1 MFKSM
6 TGYGAHE
13 EQDDICYQ
21 RWEIKSVNGKQL
33 SLRFKTPQYLSPWEP
48 VWEREV
54 RAYASRGRVD
64 AMLTLQI
71 TSPEASP
78 LKLDRGGLENMLS
91 QLQEVARE
99 KGHGFTPDFTQIMRK
114 SSLWQET
121 ALPGEVDL
129 GDRLTRG
136 LRRALEEWDA
146 TRAREGEAM
155 QRELQDRVATMRGQL
170 ERITEM
176 SGELARNKLDKL
188 QQRVRELLPEGSAE
202 MDQERL
208 LHELALLADKL
219 DVSEELSRLGTHLGA
234 LEELLRGGDDEG
246 GRKLDFLLQECFR
259 EANTCGNKA
268 QDARVSQV
276 VVDVKTELEKC
287 REQAQNLE

>member
-1 MFKSM
+1 MLKSM

-13 EQDDICYQ
+13 EQDEICFQ

-54 RAYASRGRVD
+54 RSFASRGRVD
-64 AMLTLQI
+64 AVLTLQI
-71 TSPEASP
+71 TSAEASP
-78 LKLDRGGLENMLS
+78 FRLDRSGLESMLG
-91 QLQEVARE
+91 QLEEVARE
-99 KGHGFTPDFTQIMRK
+99 KGHTFLPDYTQIMRT

-121 ALPGEVDL
+121 GLPQEADL
-129 GDRLTRG
+129 GDRLSRG
-136 LRRALEEWDA
+136 LRRALEEWDEA
-146 TRAREGEAM
+146 RSREGEAL
-155 QRELQDRVATMRGQL
+155 QRELQGRVATMRGQL

-176 SGELARNKLDKL
+176 SADLARNKLDKL
-188 QQRVRELLPEGSAE
+188 QQRVRDLFPEGSGE
-202 MDQERL
+202 LDQERL
-208 LHELALLADKL
+208 TQELGLLADKL
-219 DVSEELSRLGTHLGA
+219 DVSEELSRLGTHLDA
-234 LEELLRGGDDEG
+234 LEELLRKGEEG

-268 QDARVSQV
+268 QDAQVSQV
-276 VVDVKTELEKC
+276 IVDVKTELEKC